1 MTIGYGYDPEQKRKA
16 ALNIVKSGVSAINP
30 VVGSIIPTNPSPG
43 EPVTARQVMNEN
55 TWRDWDRRLQ
65 EQQKERDT
73 AQSAAE
79 KAGVVVRQGVGNAF
93 KATIATP
100 MELAMN
106 NIVAPA
112 LDTVSDFGR
121 GVMGLQQPAPPA
133 VQTVTQTTTANQN
146 NPIARN
152 NEGQAA
158 NPARIVTT
166 PAQTPI
172 SNRSAVSASGVVDNG
187 WIKSPSGITS
197 RQARDSGSGQVGT
210 EYQMRLPDGGTAW
223 GFKAS
228 GQRTPSP
235 VQQQSGLGLG
245 YQPGGVVSRGGY
257 SFQGPPADAA
267 RFYEPIIT
275 GPNANNLSGPTNETF
290 RRYRAAEL
298 AEQNGPH
305 FVTPREYGWGW
316 KGHNERVASQIQNG
330 LEQARLA
337 QSQQS
342 LDMQDLSSQYKHQ
355 IDQARLANEQAQL
368 QQQLAQGGLAYA
380 QGMNQFGYNR
390 QLQQM
395 RQQLSQLDP
404 NSQAARDLQ
413 WRINALGGDNT
424 QPERKY
430 IPRTSEDA
438 LGNKTTEFY
447 TPNQDGSLSRVQIL
461 DEQNDGGVK
470 STEQFERQKKEVM
483 SKLGNKEQQAALE
496 SALQSARTLEQRQ
509 AIINSFLEKLK

>member
-1 MTIGYGYDPEQKRKA
+1 MTIGYGYDPEQKKQSLKR
-16 ALNIVKSGVSAINP
+16 INP
-30 VVGSIIPTNPSPG
+30 IQDNDVD
-43 EPVTARQVMNEN
+43 PVA
-55 TWRDWDRRLQ
+55 
-65 EQQKERDT
+65 
-73 AQSAAE
+73 
-79 KAGVVVRQGVGNAF
+79 
-93 KATIATP
+93 
-100 MELAMN
+100 LA
-106 NIVAPA
+106 
-112 LDTVSDFGR
+112 GR
-121 GVMGLQQPAPPA
+121 GVGWAAKKAWNATKSLPTLLTNYEDQESIATSVSNNPSTDHQTQTITSPTPTSSKASVVKPSLSPPA
-133 VQTVTQTTTANQN
+133 MQSQKPFN
-146 NPIARN
+146 
-152 NEGQAA
+152 AA
-158 NPARIVTT
+158 T
-166 PAQTPI
+166 P
-172 SNRSAVSASGVVDNG
+172 G
-187 WIKSPSGITS
+187 
-197 RQARDSGSGQVGT
+197 
-210 EYQMRLPDGGTAW
+210 
-223 GFKAS
+223 
-228 GQRTPSP
+228 
-235 VQQQSGLGLG
+235 GLG
-245 YQPGGVVSRGGY
+245 YSVDAVGNRTYTMGTAGSPGYGYMKVHAGQNSQTRPLVMQGNVATSPAYSHDRHINGGY

-438 LGNKTTEFY
+438 LGNKITDFY

-509 AIINSFLEKLK
+509 AIISSFLEKLK